1 MCRAA
6 LVLFTVLLASGCA
19 GRRPPQTYRLLRY
32 NGALTLVPPGV
43 AGASLS
49 ARAWKPGIPAGPNSC
64 AAAAGLA
71 VTRTG
76 RAVRLT
82 VTREALEKAPP
93 AWLIGWASD
102 LERRGCVAPGTANTL
117 AERVAESLPL
127 DPATAWRLMNQ
138 NDIRG
143 GFIDL
148 KPGVRLQVDSPI
160 LRDDAPPG
168 ALAIDS
174 AVVTGAGHSLTIEA
188 KASPALLGFER
199 AWYQVAPRKGQP
211 GAAIEALSAVRHID
225 GAAETRPS
233 PAVNPFRFDRAAAWY
248 RLLYRAD
255 RTIVVLGTASYSE
268 LDRLTR
274 EVDANPSACQALAGR
289 SCVLIPRNVGVNPNI
304 VVRVR
309 GQERTLPIGATVAA
323 AVRAAEGDPQGA
335 LASLTLLRP
344 YAGRLTPVQFD
355 RSTQD
360 VLSLRLSGGEA
371 LAW

>member
-1 MCRAA
+1 MRRAA
-6 LVLFTVLLASGCA
+6 FVLFAALLACGCA
-19 GRRPPQTYRLLRY
+19 GRRPTRTYRLLRY

-43 AGASLS
+43 ASASLS

-64 AAAAGLA
+64 DAAGGLA
-71 VTRTG
+71 VTRSG
-76 RAVRLT
+76 RAVRLE
-82 VTREALEKAPP
+82 VTRQALEKAPP

-102 LERRGCVAPGTANTL
+102 LERRGCVAPGTATTL
-117 AERVAESLPL
+117 AERVAEGLPL
-127 DPATAWRLMNQ
+127 NPATAWRLVNQ

-143 GFIDL
+143 GYVDL

-160 LRDDAPPG
+160 FRDGAPPG

-174 AVVTGAGHSLTIEA
+174 AVVTGAGRSLTIEA

-199 AWYQVAPRKGQP
+199 AWYQVAPRQGQS
-211 GAAIEALSAVRHID
+211 GSAIQPISAERHID
-225 GAAETRPS
+225 GAAEARPS
-233 PAVNPFRFDRAAAWY
+233 PAVNPFRFDRDAAWY

-255 RTIVVLGTASYSE
+255 RTIVVLGAASYSE
-268 LDRLTR
+268 LEPLTR
-274 EVDANPSACQALAGR
+274 EVDANPSACQALANR

-309 GQERTLPIGATVAA
+309 DQERTLPVGATVAGA
-323 AVRAAEGDPQGA
+323 IRAAGGDPQGA

-355 RSTQD
+355 RSAHD

-371 LAW
+371 IAW